1 MEVDH
6 RAVCRAGDVMFM
18 CGRLDVV
25 GVSLSCY
32 WLVVMLLFMLLLLQ
46 HFNGRG
52 QTKVAGSIAYVHVD
66 LRVFAF

>member
-1 MEVDH
+1 
-6 RAVCRAGDVMFM
+6 MFM

-46 HFNGRG
+46 HFNGRR

-66 LRVFAF
+66 LRVLVLEWGWY